1 MQRKSM
7 AAGMTGGASMFDRP
21 GMGGSIAFR
30 NSISATLFSFNK
42 DTTESSI
49 GSAGSL
55 GMVSNKMSILTIFD
69 HNSNGHFQ

>member
-55 GMVSNKMSILTIFD
+55 GMVSIVTIFG
-69 HNSNGHFQ
+69 HNSKAF